1 MRLLLLG
8 AALLCSLNV
17 SAAFPPSAD
26 TAYLPKPAYPA
37 AMGTVSGNVRVSLN
51 IHNDGS
57 VTDVKV
63 LSATHEAF
71 GLAAKAAVE
80 QWRFQ
85 PWKVSEDAPAVVDA
99 QNTLIFDPGLG
110 TPSPNHP
117 QIAIHNMLFQ
127 TCEMLSEEL
136 AKYRSRYPGQPLSS
150 APTFS
155 RTSAALLF
163 PVFANARPAEEGT
176 TLNLELL
183 GALPEVVQRCHD
195 HPKALYG
202 TLLPKNVQ
210 KAFDISG

>member
-17 SAAFPPSAD
+17 SAAFPPAAD
-26 TAYLPKPAYPA
+26 TAYMPKPAYPA

-85 PWKVSEDAPAVVDA
+85 PWTVDKDAPAVVDA

-117 QIAIHNMLFQ
+117 QIAIHSMLFQ
-127 TCEMLSEEL
+127 TCEMLSDEL
-136 AKYRSRYPGQPLSS
+136 TKYRSRYPGQPLSS

-155 RTSAALLF
+155 RTTAALLF
-163 PVFANARPAEEGT
+163 PVFVNARPAEEGT